1 MLVIFLWKKLYWL
14 PFRFASL
21 PDLFER
27 PIKGMQYNVSH
38 SGSFFTC
45 IDYTSERHV
54 CRAVVVGDIK
64 TEKIGTVL

>member
-38 SGSFFTC
+38 SGSFF
-45 IDYTSERHV
+45 Y
-54 CRAVVVGDIK
+54 
-64 TEKIGTVL
+64 LY